1 MMMKKFF
8 LYGSLML
15 LTFPALQA
23 QSGNNR
29 NVRYIE
35 NLTAQLTQVVR
46 SVQDENARLEMKVSE
61 LQRQVKELA
70 AKNKEMEQEMQRLK
84 RQNAAE
90 AEAREAQLREIS
102 KQIKRL
108 ASLPPPAAPVATT
121 PGKKSDAGSNQN
133 YEIFEVPK
141 GATLSAIAKAY
152 NVSVQSIKRAN
163 NMKDN
168 NLRVGQKLK
177 IPVK

>member
-1 MMMKKFF
+1 MKKFF

-15 LTFPALQA
+15 LALPALQA
-23 QSGNNR
+23 QSGDR

-46 SVQDENARLEMKVSE
+46 TVQDENARLEMKVSE

-84 RQNAAE
+84 RQSAAE

-108 ASLPPPAAPVATT
+108 ASLPPPAPVT
-121 PGKKSDAGSNQN
+121 PGKKSDSGFNQN

>member
-1 MMMKKFF
+1 MMKKFF
-8 LYGSLML
+8 LYGSFML

-23 QSGNNR
+23 QSGDR
-29 NVRYIE
+29 NIRYIE

-46 SVQDENARLEMKVSE
+46 NVQDENARLEMKVSE
-61 LQRQVKELA
+61 MQRQIKELA
-70 AKNKEMEQEMQRLK
+70 AKNKELEQEMQRLK

-108 ASLPPPAAPVATT
+108 ASLPPPAPIV
-121 PGKKSDAGSNQN
+121 PDKKSDASSHQN

>member
-1 MMMKKFF
+1 MKKFF

-15 LTFPALQA
+15 LALPALQA
-23 QSGNNR
+23 QSGDR

-46 SVQDENARLEMKVSE
+46 TVQDENARLEMKVSE

-84 RQNAAE
+84 RQSAAE

-108 ASLPPPAAPVATT
+108 ASLPPPAPVT
-121 PGKKSDAGSNQN
+121 PGKKFDSGSNQN

>member
-1 MMMKKFF
+1 MKKFF

-15 LTFPALQA
+15 LALPALQA
-23 QSGNNR
+23 QSGDR

-46 SVQDENARLEMKVSE
+46 TVQDENARLEMKVSE

-84 RQNAAE
+84 RQSAAE

-108 ASLPPPAAPVATT
+108 ASLPPPAPVT
-121 PGKKSDAGSNQN
+121 PGKKSDSGSNQN